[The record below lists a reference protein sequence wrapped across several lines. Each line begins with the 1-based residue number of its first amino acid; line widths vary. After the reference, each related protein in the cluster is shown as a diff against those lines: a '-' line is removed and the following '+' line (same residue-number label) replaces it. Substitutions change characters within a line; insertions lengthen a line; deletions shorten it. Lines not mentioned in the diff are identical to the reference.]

1 MKLAAS
7 SEFHLWS
14 WDIQQRKLRFSPF
27 EQNGMAFTLVVAES
41 DILPIDVPVARLQLS
56 DQLAFGYLVASQ
68 KPIWADIVGKCG
80 KQKRIFPKL
89 AEHGTELPQIL
100 PQQRLALLACNCLCR
115 ILFAR
120 LQLMTICYIRMVP
133 FGMPALEE
141 LDAAHRPLK
150 PWQAIYPCR
159 LHAVALCKQRADRKE
174 HTADSHEYPH
184 HHDKGLKLPMGT
196 TDRVSSFTF
205 WLLKSNSSS

>member
-56 DQLAFGYLVASQ
+56 DQLAFGYLPAPQQTV
-68 KPIWADIVGKCG
+68 WTDIVGKRSEE
-80 KQKRIFPKL
+80 QAVFPEL
-89 AEHGTELPQIL
+89 AEHGTELPQIFPQKRVRL
-100 PQQRLALLACNCLCR
+100 PLRHGACR

-120 LQLMTICYIRMVP
+120 LQLMTIRYIRMVP

-141 LDAAHRPLK
+141 LDAAHRPIK
-150 PWQAIYPCR
+150 PWQARNPCR
-159 LHAVALCKQRADRKE
+159 LCAVALCKQRADRQE
-174 HTADSHEYPH
+174 RTADCHEYPH

-196 TDRVSSFTF
+196 TDSVSSFTF
-205 WLLKSNSSS
+205 WLLKSNSNS